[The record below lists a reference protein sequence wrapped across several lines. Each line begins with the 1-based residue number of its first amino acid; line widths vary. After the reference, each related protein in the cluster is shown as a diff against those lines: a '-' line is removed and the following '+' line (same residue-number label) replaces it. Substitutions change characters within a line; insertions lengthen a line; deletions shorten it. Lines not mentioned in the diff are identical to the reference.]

1 MGRGN
6 KGLDELKEIFGMWIS
21 MMIWLFFGVIIYSII
36 LLTIKFIWY

>member
-21 MMIWLFFGVIIYSII
+21 MMICLFFAMIIYSFV
-36 LLTIKFIWY
+36 LLIVKFIWY